1 MDITY
6 LQKPRLF
13 NEQGGDSFEDQAL
26 LGGNPSGI
34 ANLNNM
40 RYAWVNPLYRQMIGN
55 TWFPE
60 KVDITNDKV
69 TRKSLTEEEDLAAKN
84 TLSFLIYLDNYQTA
98 NLPNLAQYV
107 TNPGVRNLI
116 AIQTY
121 QEVIHSA
128 SYQYILEGLYS
139 NSEREEIYNL
149 WRNNPNLLQRNKQI
163 SEIGEL
169 FAGAPSEENFDKV
182 CVANFALEGI
192 YFYQGFNFFDQLAH
206 RNKYVQ
212 VNKITTY
219 IRNDE
224 ATHLGI
230 FVGILKERKVAE
242 SVVLP
247 IIENAVNS
255 EIEWTKNIYGNRIL
269 GISEASSSEY
279 IKWLA
284 NDRLAR
290 LGIGALYD
298 NVQNPYRHIE
308 ASKEAGGSRENFFES
323 SAVTQYDTAG
333 SVSGWDD
340 L

>member
-1 MDITY
+1 MLT
-6 LQKPRLF
+6 KPKLF

-40 RYAWVNPLYRQMIGN
+40 RYSWVNPLYRQMIGN

-60 KVDITNDKV
+60 KVDITGDKV
-69 TRKSLTEEEDLAAKN
+69 TRKNLTEAEDLAAKN

-98 NLPNLAQYV
+98 NLPNIAQYV
-107 TNPGVRNLI
+107 TNPGIRNLLT
-116 AIQTY
+116 IQAY

-149 WRNNPNLLQRNKQI
+149 WRSNPTLLNRNKQI
-163 SEIGEL
+163 ATIGQAFTEEPNL
-169 FAGAPSEENFDKV
+169 ENFEKV
-182 CVANFALEGI
+182 CVANFCLEGI

-206 RNKYVQ
+206 RNRYVA
-212 VNKITTY
+212 VNKVTDFIKT
-219 IRNDE
+219 DE

-230 FVGILKERKVAE
+230 FVGLIKEQTISPNVI
-242 SVVLP
+242 LP
-247 IIENAVNS
+247 IVENAVNS

-269 GISEASSSEY
+269 GISESSSTEY
-279 IKWLA
+279 VKWLA

-290 LGIGALYD
+290 IGIGAMYD
-298 NVQNPYRHIE
+298 NVQNPYRHIDV
-308 ASKEAGGSRENFFES
+308 SKAMGGSRENFFES
-323 SAVTQYDTAG
+323 AAVTQYDTAG
-333 SVSGWDD
+333 SVGGWDD